1 MRRLPAVIPNLTL
14 TVLAALAVW
23 SQPGPLGCSNAGAH
37 SLNVSQNIAGRS
49 KDPAQLA
56 LDGEAALKDRRYDD
70 ALADFSAAS
79 MLLPGDATLQF
90 LTGYSAYMLGQF
102 STAREPLERALA
114 LDPRLTNASTTLG
127 IVLYRLGKVTEA
139 VRALEDGRKYAPD
152 NKDIADLLARWK
164 PEANMQ
170 SGAYE
175 ARGAHF
181 SVLFQGPSDDLVARR
196 IVELLEDAYW
206 RVGGVLQSYP
216 TEPVSV
222 ILYTKEQFRVAA
234 NAPDW
239 AVAVYDGRIKI
250 PTVGALDNPAEL
262 KRTLAHEFTH
272 AVVAQLAG
280 GAAPKWL
287 NEGLAQLLEAD
298 DFARV
303 EGVLA
308 RSTRRLPLTQLERDF
323 GALPPDDVP
332 LAYAQSAL
340 AVRKM
345 FDLRGAQAVV
355 ALLQGLGRGV
365 RFDRAF
371 ETTIFMRY
379 DDFVSMLARY

>member
-1 MRRLPAVIPNLTL
+1 MQRRPAVLPNITL
-14 TVLAALAVW
+14 IVLGSLVVW
-23 SQPGPLGCSNAGAH
+23 LQPGSLGCSNAGAQT
-37 SLNVSQNIAGRS
+37 LKVSQNIAARS

-56 LDGEAALKDRRYDD
+56 LDGEAALNDRRYDD

-79 MLLPGDATLQF
+79 KLLPGDPTLQF

-287 NEGLAQLLEAD
+287 NEGLAELLEAD
-298 DFARV
+298 DFSRV

>member
-1 MRRLPAVIPNLTL
+1 
-14 TVLAALAVW
+14 
-23 SQPGPLGCSNAGAH
+23 
-37 SLNVSQNIAGRS
+37 
-49 KDPAQLA
+49 
-56 LDGEAALKDRRYDD
+56 
-70 ALADFSAAS
+70 
-79 MLLPGDATLQF
+79 
-90 LTGYSAYMLGQF
+90 
-102 STAREPLERALA
+102 
-114 LDPRLTNASTTLG
+114 
-127 IVLYRLGKVTEA
+127 
-139 VRALEDGRKYAPD
+139 
-152 NKDIADLLARWK
+152 
-164 PEANMQ
+164 
-170 SGAYE
+170 
-175 ARGAHF
+175 
-181 SVLFQGPSDDLVARR
+181 
-196 IVELLEDAYW
+196 
-206 RVGGVLQSYP
+206 VLQSYP

-287 NEGLAQLLEAD
+287 NEGLAELLEAD
-298 DFARV
+298 DFSRV

>member
-1 MRRLPAVIPNLTL
+1 MVRRTVVLRHFTL
-14 TVLAALAVW
+14 TVLVGLAICL
-23 SQPGPLGCSNAGAH
+23 QPGALGCLNASAQT
-37 SLNVSQNIAGRS
+37 LNVSQNIAARS

-79 MLLPGDATLQF
+79 RLVPGDANLQL
-90 LTGYSAYMLGQF
+90 LTGYAAYMLGQF
-102 STAREPLERALA
+102 STARDPLERALA
-114 LDPRLTNASTTLG
+114 LNPRLTNASTMLG
-127 IVLYRLGKVTEA
+127 VVLYRLGKVTEA
-139 VRALEDGRKYAPD
+139 VRVLEDGQKYAPD
-152 NKDIADLLARWK
+152 NKDIADLLAKWK
-164 PEANMQ
+164 PEVNMQ

-216 TEPVSV
+216 PEPVAV
-222 ILYTKEQFRVAA
+222 VLYTKEQFRAA
-234 NAPDW
+234 SNAPDW
-239 AVAVYDGRIKI
+239 AVAVFDGRIKI

-287 NEGLAQLLEAD
+287 NEGLAELLEAD
-298 DFARV
+298 DFSRV
-303 EGVLA
+303 EHVLA
-308 RSTRRLPLTQLERDF
+308 QSTRRLQLAQLERDF
-323 GALPPDDVP
+323 SALPPDDVP
-332 LAYAQSAL
+332 MAYAQSAM

-379 DDFVSMLARY
+379 EDFVSMVARF